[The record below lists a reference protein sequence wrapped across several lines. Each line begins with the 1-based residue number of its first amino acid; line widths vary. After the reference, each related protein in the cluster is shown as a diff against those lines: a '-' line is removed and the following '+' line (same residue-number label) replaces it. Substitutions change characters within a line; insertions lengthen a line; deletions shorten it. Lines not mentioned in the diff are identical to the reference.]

1 MVFGEMAPCF
11 DAMAFGQMAPA
22 LDLMAIAMRLDWI

>member
-1 MVFGEMAPCF
+1 MAFGETAPCF

-22 LDLMAIAMRLDWI
+22 LDSMAMAMRLN

>member
-22 LDLMAIAMRLDWI
+22 LDSMAMAMRLN

>member
-1 MVFGEMAPCF
+1 VFGEMAPCF

-22 LDLMAIAMRLDWI
+22 LDLMAMAMRLD